1 MQVGNGK
8 NTPFW
13 ESMWLEGQA
22 PKDLAPNLY
31 NIAKFKHR
39 ILHTKLHYLNWIRNL
54 QEINM
59 VVKFEEFTILF
70 MALSSI
76 ELSQESD
83 QISWKWIGDDQFTVA
98 STYDYQFWGAM
109 STFTPNVVWK
119 ASTKSKCRFF

>member
-31 NIAKFKHR
+31 NIAKFKHI

-54 QEINM
+54 QEINT
-59 VVKFEEFTILF
+59 VVQFKEFTILF

-76 ELSQESD
+76 ELS
-83 QISWKWIGDDQFTVA
+83 
-98 STYDYQFWGAM
+98 
-109 STFTPNVVWK
+109 
-119 ASTKSKCRFF
+119 